1 MGKALRD
8 GYRQRVFLMTKID
21 GRTREAA
28 AKQIEESLQRL
39 QTDHID
45 LLQFH
50 EIIRPD
56 DPEKVFAA
64 GGGIGSDRRSAESG
78 EGALHRVH
86 RAQES
91 GLSFEDAG
99 NGGRNTI
106 FISTPCRCR

>member
-8 GYRQRVFLMTKID
+8 GYRQKVFLMTKID

-28 AKQIEESLQRL
+28 TKQLEDSPRRL

-50 EIIRPD
+50 EIIRPG
-56 DPEKVFAA
+56 DPEKVFAPGA
-64 GGGIGSDRRSAESG
+64 GMEAIVEARKAGKVRYIGY
-78 EGALHRVH
+78 

-91 GLSFEDAG
+91 RHPFEDAG
-99 NGGRNTI
+99 DRRRAQL
-106 FISTPCRCR
+106 SLRCGADAAE